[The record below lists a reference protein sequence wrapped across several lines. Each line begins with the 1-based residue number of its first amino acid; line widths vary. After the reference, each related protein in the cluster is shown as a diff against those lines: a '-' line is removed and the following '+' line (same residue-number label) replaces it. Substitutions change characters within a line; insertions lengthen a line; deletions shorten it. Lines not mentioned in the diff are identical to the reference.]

1 MSSLNCPPDHCH
13 EAKCSNVFSPE
24 MAREACG
31 LEWRRH
37 IDPNLHPGMTSAEIK
52 AAKDAAKANLT
63 ISRMTMFWTA
73 LEALV
78 SEDGPNASGW
88 VSIGTER
95 DETGSRRVLHLKG
108 RKKIGGGFRVPTLV
122 IDATLDPDLVRRYFP
137 HAELTADVAAETPHQ
152 RVRQVIDASYSKH
165 RLEPRTDKPAE
176 DQRRRSGTFAICTP
190 PSAPSAASMRPGEF

>member
-1 MSSLNCPPDHCH
+1 M
-13 EAKCSNVFSPE
+13 
-24 MAREACG
+24 
-31 LEWRRH
+31 EW
-37 IDPNLHPGMTSAEIK
+37 K

-78 SEDGPNASGW
+78 SLDGPNASGW

-108 RKKIGGGFRVPTLV
+108 REKIGGGFRVPTLV

-137 HAELTADVAAETPHQ
+137 HAELTGGVAAETPP
-152 RVRQVIDASYSKH
+152 ASG
-165 RLEPRTDKPAE
+165 R
-176 DQRRRSGTFAICTP
+176 
-190 PSAPSAASMRPGEF
+190 